1 MKFMFIFLLLMFD
14 NLYCASTYDKEIVLL
29 EQNRNDKVTEI
40 FKQMMVAYQEE
51 DINGFFSYVSEDRF
65 IQDYM
70 TFHEAMRED
79 FRTYDML
86 SFESW
91 VNKIT
96 EDGIKRFL
104 YVRWEKRY
112 LSTQTDEEI
121 TLRGYTRFL
130 FDEINGEY
138 KLIEVAGNHLW
149 GSSLAEWTN
158 EVQPIA
164 GQERDLTPSSGG
176 SSGTVDLIVE
186 NIACPMYGGAM
197 PISFGLKNNG
207 SAAVTSV
214 AYSFF
219 GSNMPSNITS
229 GTYSG
234 SIASGGSVTVNTTG
248 DCYPGSSITVTVDP
262 NNLIVETDENNNKL
276 TQSF

>member
-1 MKFMFIFLLLMFD
+1 MRFILIIALLLLESFSF
-14 NLYCASTYDKEIVLL
+14 ASTYDKEIVLL
-29 EQNRNDKVTEI
+29 EQNRNDKVSEV
-40 FKQMMVAYQEE
+40 FKQMMAAYQEE

-79 FRTYDML
+79 FRTYDTL

-104 YVRWEKRY
+104 YVRWEKRFI
-112 LSTQTDEEI
+112 STQTDEEI

-149 GSSLAEWTN
+149 GSSLPEWKN
-158 EVQPIA
+158 EVQAIS
-164 GQERDLTPSSGG
+164 GQEIETSPSSGG

-197 PISFGLKNNG
+197 PISFTLKNNG
-207 SAAVTSV
+207 SAAVSSV
-214 AYSFF
+214 PYSFF
-219 GSNMPSNITS
+219 ASGMPSNITS
-229 GTYSG
+229 GSYSG
-234 SIASGGSVTVNTTG
+234 SIASGGSVVVNSIG

-262 NNLIVETDENNNKL
+262 DNLIVETVENNNKL